1 MEKSKQ
7 EQYEQY
13 DESEWDKIIFNSV
26 TNSYIVVHK
35 QHGQR
40 ERDGN
45 LQIAHRLLLLGYSV
59 ELLPIIEN
67 EKTPDS
73 RLNDTLW
80 EFKMTSGS
88 ISSIQSRLREG
99 KEQCPRI
106 LLALPERFILGDIL
120 RGIISAI
127 NADKNGKIEII
138 GLLIDHELVEMKRID
153 IEKRRFTKL
162 NQYLSTP

>member
-1 MEKSKQ
+1 MEKNKR
-7 EQYEQY
+7 EWYEQY
-13 DESEWDKIIFNSV
+13 DESEWDKVIFNSIN
-26 TNSYIVVHK
+26 NSYIVVHK
-35 QHGQR
+35 QHGSR
-40 ERDGN
+40 EREGN

-59 ELLPIIEN
+59 ELLPLVDN

-73 RLNDTLW
+73 RLNDILW

-99 KEQCPRI
+99 KEQCSNI

-127 NADKNGKIEII
+127 NSDKTGKIEIV
-138 GLLIDHELVEMKRID
+138 GLLFDYELVEMKRIE
-153 IEKRRFTKL
+153 IEKRQFSKL
-162 NQYLSTP
+162 NHYLSSP